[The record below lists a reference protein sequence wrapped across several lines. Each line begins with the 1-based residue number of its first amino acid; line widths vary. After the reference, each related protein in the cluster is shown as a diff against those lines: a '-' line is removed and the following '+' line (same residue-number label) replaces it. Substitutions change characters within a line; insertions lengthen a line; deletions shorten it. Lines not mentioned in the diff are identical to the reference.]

1 MSSWE
6 GRSKTTPLGYRI
18 FVWVMKT
25 FGLRPAYTLLY
36 LVAAWYTLFA
46 RESNRHLRYYF
57 RRRLGYGRWKA
68 LAACY
73 RNYYIFGQSLIDKVA
88 LMAGLEVPFSYDFE
102 GEEYLREMVSNGKG
116 GLLISAHIGNWEI
129 AGHLLKRLNSTIN
142 VVMYDG
148 EDEQIKAYL
157 ESVTGGR
164 NMKLILIKNDLS
176 HIFAINE
183 ALANNELVCMHADR
197 FVAGNKLMK
206 ANFLGEEAAFPAGP
220 FILASRLKVPVSFV
234 FAFKETAS
242 HYHLFSTAPRDYSR
256 FEKSDR
262 INTLLGDFVQEMEAK
277 TKRYPLQWFN
287 YYNFWKKYAD

>member
-25 FGLRPAYTLLY
+25 FGLRPAYVLLY
-36 LVAAWYTLFA
+36 AVAGWYCVFA
-46 RESNRHLRYYF
+46 GASNRHLRYYF
-57 RRRLGYGRWKA
+57 RRRLGFGRWKTIRSI
-68 LAACY
+68 Y
-73 RNYYIFGQSLIDKVA
+73 SNYYIFGQSLIDKVA

-102 GEEYLREMVSNGKG
+102 GEDYLRQMVTDGRG

-129 AGHLLKRLNSTIN
+129 AGHLLKRLNTSIN

-164 NMKLILIKNDLS
+164 NMKLILIKNDLT
-176 HIFAINE
+176 HIYAISD

-197 FVAGNKLMK
+197 FVAGNKLIK
-206 ANFLGEEAAFPAGP
+206 APFLGEEAAFPAGP
-220 FILASRLKVPVSFV
+220 FVLASRLKVPVSFV
-234 FAFKETAS
+234 FAFKES
-242 HYHLFSTAPRDYSR
+242 PRHYHLFATAPRDYSR
-256 FEKSDR
+256 FEKSGR
-262 INTLLGDFVQEMEAK
+262 INTLLADFVQEMEVK

-287 YYNFWKKYAD
+287 YYDFWKKYAD